1 MAIRE
6 AAIRVNMKAQGFL
19 SGLRQILRDADQT
32 AKKMGTSFKNAVGP
46 SFTAGIKKSKEAL
59 KDLGSGVKEN
69 MKNVA
74 TLGGAIGTGA
84 LINNAMQL
92 QELYGQVAFQLERS
106 TNKAYSLAEVQGYVT
121 DSAKKTKRTHEE
133 LGNAMAVMLDRGA
146 DPTFAI
152 QSLEAVGHVMNVTG
166 KESEKVGRLLAG
178 MQIKYGLN
186 AKQASAMMDEVLAAQ
201 SAGKLSMEEYMEDF
215 NEFGSVA
222 KTAGLGGT
230 KGLQFMLSMIT
241 KMGPALNGSTGE
253 VSAGLDILFERLRD
267 VGIVENIFKT
277 AAPSVKFD
285 KKQFVALDNA
295 VDQLEFMAKAGPKVL
310 AAFKESFT
318 GREETA
324 AIEAMMGSYFKTY
337 NEQIGKGVKATQA
350 HLDAMEDLRLDF
362 RDMTQPVA
370 DQGKVIEQSSKIQ
383 ETGSA
388 KVRSAMNIL
397 SEAMTKPQMLEAID
411 SLATNMPTLA
421 SGFAKLIEFV
431 VKHPLLAAGGFAAG
445 KVGLSFASGA
455 LGEAGAK
462 IGKSAAKS
470 IATQAVAMGPWKTAG
485 AALGIAAVAYLA
497 YKGGE
502 ALIDSMYEAR
512 AKEHGAAVGAEASA
526 FATAGGT
533 DMMKK
538 EQELQGIRAQL
549 AKAKEEQSSVGGMA
563 SDMANSLFAALAGAG
578 AAVGLNDDVGY
589 SDTRADS
596 IAKLEAAERELTA
609 SIDKQKKSTQ
619 GVATGGDKAAQA
631 LNDASV
637 AASNFAKAM
646 RDAGGDGLARPQNT
660 GPGFLFSQG

>member
-1 MAIRE
+1 MSVRE
-6 AAIRVNMKAQGFL
+6 ASIRVNMKAQGFL
-19 SGLRQILRDADQT
+19 SGLRQLLQSAETT
-32 AKKMGTSFKNAVGP
+32 ATKMGTSFKNAVGP
-46 SFTAGIKKSKEAL
+46 SFTAGIKKSKDAL

-92 QELYGQVAFQLERS
+92 QEIYGQVAFQLERS
-106 TNKAYSLAEVQGYVT
+106 TGKAHSLAEVQNYVT
-121 DSAKKTKRTHEE
+121 SSARKTKRTHEE

-186 AKQASAMMDEVLAAQ
+186 AQQASSMMDEVLVTQ
-201 SAGKLSMEEYMEDF
+201 SAGKLSLEEYMEDF

-222 KTAGLGGT
+222 KTAGLGGI
-230 KGLQFMLSMIT
+230 KGLQFMLGMIT

-277 AAPSVKFD
+277 AAPGVKFD

-295 VDQLEFMAKAGPKVL
+295 VDQLEALSKGGPKVM

-337 NEQIGKGVKATQA
+337 NEQIGKGVKDTQS
-350 HLDAMEDLRLDF
+350 HLDAMEDLRIDF
-362 RDMTQPVA
+362 DDMTKPIA
-370 DQGKVIEQSSKIQ
+370 EQGKIAEQSARIQ

-411 SLATNMPTLA
+411 SLAENMPTLA
-421 SGFAKLIEFV
+421 SGFAKIIGFV

-455 LGEAGAK
+455 LGEAGSK
-462 IGKSAAKS
+462 IGGAAAKS

-512 AKEHGAAVGAEASA
+512 SKEHGAAVGAEASA

-533 DMMKK
+533 NMVKK

-563 SDMANSLFAALAGAG
+563 SDAANSFFAALAGAG

-596 IAKLEAAERELTA
+596 IAKLEAAERELTT
-609 SIDKQKKSTQ
+609 SIEKQKKSTQ
-619 GVATGGDKAAQA
+619 NVAEGGEQAAKA
-631 LNDASV
+631 LTYASI
-637 AASNFAKAM
+637 AANNFTKAM
-646 RDAGGDGLARPQNT
+646 RDAGGDGLSHPKNT
-660 GPGFLFSQG
+660 GPGFLFSNG